1 MLSPPGGSGELAYT
15 VQVRNAA
22 FVSFVCNTER
32 PKSRLRVRMNGSN
45 ILIFGDGAHKDGP
58 LIREKVY
65 CQLVFGTG
73 TDSQTYYTRKLRLKS
88 TGDVEWDDEFR
99 LNIAHEDSV
108 PMTVSC
114 FSESSFMGAT
124 REIPTFGSVA
134 LRWFELRNV
143 NYEITG
149 YLLIETRWT
158 SDMYPDAVA
167 EFFITQNESSA
178 EDSPLNSDLDGDLST
193 AGKRDAKDNI
203 SSDHE
208 TILITRTAASALPPP
223 LPPRVLPAPH
233 DWPQIGWRHIG
244 AVRHVRTVSEWT
256 SVRYPSPRYGARSC
270 IWSR

>member
-1 MLSPPGGSGELAYT
+1 
-15 VQVRNAA
+15 
-22 FVSFVCNTER
+22 
-32 PKSRLRVRMNGSN
+32 
-45 ILIFGDGAHKDGP
+45 

-99 LNIAHEDSV
+99 LNIVHEDSA

-124 REIPTFGSVA
+124 KEIPTFGGVA

-158 SDMYPDAVA
+158 SEMFPDAVA

-178 EDSPLNSDLDGDLST
+178 EDFPLNSDPDGDVS
-193 AGKRDAKDNI
+193 AVGHRAKDNI
-203 SSDHE
+203 PSDHE
-208 TILITRTAASALPPP
+208 TILITSTAASTLPPP
-223 LPPRVLPAPH
+223 LPPRVLPVPH
-233 DWPQIGWRHIG
+233 DRPRIEWRYSTT
-244 AVRHVRTVSEWT
+244 VRHARPVSEWA